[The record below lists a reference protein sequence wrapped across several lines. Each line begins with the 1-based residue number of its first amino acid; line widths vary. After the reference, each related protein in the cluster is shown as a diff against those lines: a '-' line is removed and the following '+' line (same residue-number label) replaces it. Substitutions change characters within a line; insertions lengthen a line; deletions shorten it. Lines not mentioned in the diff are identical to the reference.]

1 MGFWA
6 FWIISVGLAALAAL
20 VLMRALLRGRIGD
33 EAPAAYD
40 LRVYRDQLRGV
51 DRDLERG
58 VLTETEA
65 ARLRTE
71 VSRRILTADAQLK
84 AQGPAG
90 DQPKGPSRVLAGV
103 LVLGLVGGTLT
114 FYLGTAGILGTFGVS
129 DARIAELRDATT
141 VRIPLPRRF
150 AENGP
155 IEMSPVFP
163 GLGAP
168 GYGDLPLSDRL
179 AASERMRANLPT
191 QAELEA
197 AQAETPQTD
206 PQVAGDFLA
215 LMEKLRE
222 AVAGNPDDLQGLGL
236 LARNEARLGN
246 FAAAR
251 KAQARIVEIKGEAAT
266 GRDHALLA
274 DLMISAA
281 GGTVSGEAEAALRAA
296 LRREPGE
303 ETALYYLGLYYLQV
317 DRADATLRIWDGL
330 LRTSAPDAPWL
341 TPIRAMIPEVAA
353 RAGVRYDLPESPA
366 LPGPNADDIAAAEEM
381 SAEDRAA
388 FVRGMVGQLSERL
401 ASRGG
406 TPQEWARLITA
417 LGVLG
422 ESDRARAIAQ
432 EAREV
437 FAGNAQAIDLIDGAA
452 SQAGVAE

>member
-103 LVLGLVGGTLT
+103 LVLGLVGGAAAL
-114 FYLGTAGILGTFGVS
+114 YML
-129 DARIAELRDATT
+129 
-141 VRIPLPRRF
+141 
-150 AENGP
+150 
-155 IEMSPVFP
+155 
-163 GLGAP
+163 LGAP

-353 RAGVRYDLPESPA
+353 RAGVRYDLPESPT
-366 LPGPNADDIAAAEEM
+366 LPGPNADDIAAAEDM

-452 SQAGVAE
+452 RQAGVAE

>member
-103 LVLGLVGGTLT
+103 LVLGLVGGAAAL
-114 FYLGTAGILGTFGVS
+114 YML
-129 DARIAELRDATT
+129 
-141 VRIPLPRRF
+141 
-150 AENGP
+150 
-155 IEMSPVFP
+155 
-163 GLGAP
+163 LGAP

-197 AQAETPQTD
+197 VQAETPQTD

-222 AVAGNPDDLQGLGL
+222 AVASNPDDLQGLGL

-246 FAAAR
+246 YAAAR

-366 LPGPNADDIAAAEEM
+366 LPGPNADDIAAAEDM

>member
-6 FWIISVGLAALAAL
+6 FWIISVGLAALASL

-103 LVLGLVGGTLT
+103 LVLGLVGGAAAL
-114 FYLGTAGILGTFGVS
+114 YML
-129 DARIAELRDATT
+129 
-141 VRIPLPRRF
+141 
-150 AENGP
+150 
-155 IEMSPVFP
+155 
-163 GLGAP
+163 LGAP

-246 FAAAR
+246 YAAAR
-251 KAQARIVEIKGEAAT
+251 KAQARIVEVKGEAAT

-330 LRTSAPDAPWL
+330 LRTSAPNAPWL
-341 TPIRAMIPEVAA
+341 TPIRAMMPEVAA

-366 LPGPNADDIAAAEEM
+366 LPGPNADDIAAAEDM
-381 SAEDRAA
+381 SAEERAA

-422 ESDRARAIAQ
+422 ENDRARAIAQ

>member
-103 LVLGLVGGTLT
+103 LVLGLVGGAAAL
-114 FYLGTAGILGTFGVS
+114 Y
-129 DARIAELRDATT
+129 
-141 VRIPLPRRF
+141 
-150 AENGP
+150 
-155 IEMSPVFP
+155 MQ
-163 GLGAP
+163 LGAP

-251 KAQARIVEIKGEAAT
+251 KAQARIVEVKGEAAT

-317 DRADATLRIWDGL
+317 DRADAALRIWDGL

-341 TPIRAMIPEVAA
+341 APIRAMIPEVAA

>member
-20 VLMRALLRGRIGD
+20 VLMRALMRGRIGD

-103 LVLGLVGGTLT
+103 LVLGLVGGAAAL
-114 FYLGTAGILGTFGVS
+114 Y
-129 DARIAELRDATT
+129 
-141 VRIPLPRRF
+141 
-150 AENGP
+150 
-155 IEMSPVFP
+155 MQ
-163 GLGAP
+163 LGAP

-246 FAAAR
+246 YAAAR

-341 TPIRAMIPEVAA
+341 TPIRAMMPEVAA
-353 RAGVRYDLPESPA
+353 RAGVRYDLPESPT

-422 ESDRARAIAQ
+422 ENDRARAIAQ

-452 SQAGVAE
+452 RQAGVAE

>member
-103 LVLGLVGGTLT
+103 LVLGLVGGAAAL
-114 FYLGTAGILGTFGVS
+114 YML
-129 DARIAELRDATT
+129 
-141 VRIPLPRRF
+141 
-150 AENGP
+150 
-155 IEMSPVFP
+155 
-163 GLGAP
+163 LGAP

-251 KAQARIVEIKGEAAT
+251 AAQARIVEIKGEAAT

-366 LPGPNADDIAAAEEM
+366 LPGPDADDIAAAEDM

-422 ESDRARAIAQ
+422 ENDRARAIAQ

>member
-103 LVLGLVGGTLT
+103 LVLGLVGGAAAL
-114 FYLGTAGILGTFGVS
+114 Y
-129 DARIAELRDATT
+129 
-141 VRIPLPRRF
+141 
-150 AENGP
+150 
-155 IEMSPVFP
+155 MQ
-163 GLGAP
+163 LGAP

-222 AVAGNPDDLQGLGL
+222 AVASNPDDLQGLGL

-246 FAAAR
+246 YAAAR

-281 GGTVSGEAEAALRAA
+281 NGTVSAEAEAALRAA
-296 LRREPGE
+296 LTRTPGE
-303 ETALYYLGLYYLQV
+303 ATALYYLGLYYTQV
-317 DRADATLRIWDGL
+317 DRPDATLRIWDGL
-330 LRTSAPDAPWL
+330 LRSSPPDAPWL

>member
-103 LVLGLVGGTLT
+103 LVLGLVGGAAAL
-114 FYLGTAGILGTFGVS
+114 YML
-129 DARIAELRDATT
+129 
-141 VRIPLPRRF
+141 
-150 AENGP
+150 
-155 IEMSPVFP
+155 
-163 GLGAP
+163 LGAP

-197 AQAETPQTD
+197 ALAETPQTD

-251 KAQARIVEIKGEAAT
+251 AAQARIVEIKGEAAT

-366 LPGPNADDIAAAEEM
+366 LPGPNADDIAAAEDM

-452 SQAGVAE
+452 RQAGVAE

>member
-71 VSRRILTADAQLK
+71 VSRRILTADAQLQ

-103 LVLGLVGGTLT
+103 LVLGLVGGAAAL
-114 FYLGTAGILGTFGVS
+114 YML
-129 DARIAELRDATT
+129 
-141 VRIPLPRRF
+141 
-150 AENGP
+150 
-155 IEMSPVFP
+155 
-163 GLGAP
+163 LGAP

-366 LPGPNADDIAAAEEM
+366 LPGPNADDIAAAEDM

>member
-103 LVLGLVGGTLT
+103 LVLGLVGGAAAL
-114 FYLGTAGILGTFGVS
+114 YML
-129 DARIAELRDATT
+129 
-141 VRIPLPRRF
+141 
-150 AENGP
+150 
-155 IEMSPVFP
+155 
-163 GLGAP
+163 LGAP

-251 KAQARIVEIKGEAAT
+251 KAQARIIEVKGEAAT

-317 DRADATLRIWDGL
+317 DRADAALRIWDGL

-353 RAGVRYDLPESPA
+353 RAGVRYDLPESPT
-366 LPGPNADDIAAAEEM
+366 LPGPNADDIAAAEDM

>member
-103 LVLGLVGGTLT
+103 LVLGLVGGAAAL
-114 FYLGTAGILGTFGVS
+114 YML
-129 DARIAELRDATT
+129 
-141 VRIPLPRRF
+141 
-150 AENGP
+150 
-155 IEMSPVFP
+155 
-163 GLGAP
+163 LGAP

-251 KAQARIVEIKGEAAT
+251 KAQARIVEVKGEAAT

-366 LPGPNADDIAAAEEM
+366 LPGPNADDIAAAEDM

-422 ESDRARAIAQ
+422 ENDRARAIAQ

>member
-71 VSRRILTADAQLK
+71 VSRRILSADAQLK

-103 LVLGLVGGTLT
+103 LVLGLVGGAAAL
-114 FYLGTAGILGTFGVS
+114 YML
-129 DARIAELRDATT
+129 
-141 VRIPLPRRF
+141 
-150 AENGP
+150 
-155 IEMSPVFP
+155 
-163 GLGAP
+163 LGAP
-168 GYGDLPLSDRL
+168 GYGDLPLSERL

-191 QAELEA
+191 QAALEA

-236 LARNEARLGN
+236 LVRNEARLGN

-251 KAQARIVEIKGEAAT
+251 KAQARIVEIKGDAAT

-317 DRADATLRIWDGL
+317 DRADAALRIWDGL

-353 RAGVRYDLPESPA
+353 RAGVRYDLPESAA
-366 LPGPNADDIAAAEEM
+366 LPGPTADDIAAAEDM
-381 SAEDRAA
+381 SDEDRAA

-422 ESDRARAIAQ
+422 EGDRARAIVQ

>member
-90 DQPKGPSRVLAGV
+90 DQPRGPSRVLAGV
-103 LVLGLVGGTLT
+103 LVLGLVGGAAAL
-114 FYLGTAGILGTFGVS
+114 YML
-129 DARIAELRDATT
+129 
-141 VRIPLPRRF
+141 
-150 AENGP
+150 
-155 IEMSPVFP
+155 
-163 GLGAP
+163 LGAP

-251 KAQARIVEIKGEAAT
+251 KAQARIVEVKGEAAT

>member
-103 LVLGLVGGTLT
+103 LVLGLVGGAAAL
-114 FYLGTAGILGTFGVS
+114 YML
-129 DARIAELRDATT
+129 
-141 VRIPLPRRF
+141 
-150 AENGP
+150 
-155 IEMSPVFP
+155 
-163 GLGAP
+163 LGAP

-197 AQAETPQTD
+197 VQAETPQTD

-222 AVAGNPDDLQGLGL
+222 AVASNPDDLQGLGL

-246 FAAAR
+246 YAAAR

-366 LPGPNADDIAAAEEM
+366 LPGPNADDIAAAEDM

-437 FAGNAQAIDLIDGAA
+437 FAG
-452 SQAGVAE
+452 

>member
-90 DQPKGPSRVLAGV
+90 DQPKGPSRALAGV
-103 LVLGLVGGTLT
+103 LVLGLVGGAAAL
-114 FYLGTAGILGTFGVS
+114 Y
-129 DARIAELRDATT
+129 
-141 VRIPLPRRF
+141 
-150 AENGP
+150 
-155 IEMSPVFP
+155 MQ
-163 GLGAP
+163 LGAP

-366 LPGPNADDIAAAEEM
+366 LPGPNADDIAAAEDM

-422 ESDRARAIAQ
+422 ENDRARAIAQ